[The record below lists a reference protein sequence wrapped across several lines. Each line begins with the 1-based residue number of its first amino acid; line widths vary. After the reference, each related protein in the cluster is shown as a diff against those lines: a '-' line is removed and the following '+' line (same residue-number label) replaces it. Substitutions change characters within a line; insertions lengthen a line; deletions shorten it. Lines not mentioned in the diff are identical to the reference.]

1 MIWSLLLNRYVA
13 GGAVVLAVLAA
24 VFFAGDRYGFNASNY
39 AACKS
44 ETERRNAAVSAV
56 NADETRRHA
65 EEEAK
70 RAADRAAFDKA
81 SKGIGQCLLTG
92 DQAAALNG
100 IGE

>member
-56 NADETRRHA
+56 NADEMKRHA
-65 EEEAK
+65 DEAAK
-70 RAADRAAFDKA
+70 RAAARAAFDEA